1 MATTIQI
8 KRSANVAA
16 PSVSDLLEGELAYSQ
31 DASNSG
37 AGAKLYIESIDSGSN
52 PVIHAIG
59 GKYYTALLDAAT
71 NTNTAS
77 AIVKR
82 DASGSFAGNVIS
94 ATTFVG
100 NISGAVT
107 SAVIAATANALTTA
121 RDIGLAGDLTGNV
134 SFDGSQNVTLTATIA
149 ANSVAL
155 GTDTTGNYIA
165 NVIPGS
171 GLTGSGFGTEGA
183 TPTLT
188 LATSG
193 VSASTYGGT
202 TQIPVLTVDTFGRI
216 TSAANVT
223 LTSGVSSVNGR
234 TGAVTGLAETAN
246 SLSQF
251 ASTTSSQLATLI
263 SDETGSG
270 ALVFGTSPVLTTPN
284 IGTPSYAVLTN
295 ATGLPVS
302 TGISGLGAGI
312 ATFLATP
319 SSSNLAAAVSNESGS
334 NVLVFSDSPTLIT
347 PNLGTPSVI
356 TLTNATG
363 LPVSSGISGLGT
375 GIATFLGSTPTS
387 ANLATLVTDET
398 GTGSLVFATT
408 PTLVTPVLGL
418 ATGTSVMLSANIG
431 AAAGNVSG
439 NFTAGNF
446 QSAGNVNVAAGLVT
460 GALTAGT
467 LQTSGNV
474 NASSLRVTS
483 NSTLGTVVSGTW
495 NGGSIGTSFTDAKV
509 TSITGTANQITASS
523 STGAITLSLPND
535 VIINNNLT
543 VTGDLLISGNAV
555 TMNTATVLIED
566 SLIKLGN
573 ANPSD
578 SMDLGFFGQYVSAG
592 TKYAGLFR
600 DASDSG
606 KFKLFVD
613 LTVDPTSNVVDTS
626 SYTVATLVANLS
638 GGTVTGLTSNITV
651 GNGGTG
657 VGTFTTNGILYG
669 NTTGSL
675 KVTAAGTEG
684 QVLQAGAGGV
694 PVFAGLDG
702 GSY

>member
-16 PSVSDLLEGELAYSQ
+16 PVVGDLLEGELAYSQ

-37 AGAKLYIESIDSGSN
+37 AGAKLYIESLDSGSN
-52 PVIHAIG
+52 PVIQAIG

-71 NTNTAS
+71 NANTGS

-82 DASGSFAGNVIS
+82 DASGSFAGNVIT

-134 SFDGSQNVTLTATIA
+134 TFDGSQNVTLTATIA

-193 VSASTYGGT
+193 VSATTYGGT

-234 TGAVTGLAETAN
+234 SGAVTGLAETAN

-251 ASTTSSQLATLI
+251 ASTTSAQLATLI

-284 IGTPSYAVLTN
+284 IGTPSYAVLTS
-295 ATGLPVS
+295 ATGLPIS
-302 TGISGLGAGI
+302 TGVSGLGAGI

-356 TLTNATG
+356 TLTNGTG
-363 LPVSSGISGLGT
+363 LPISTGVSGLGT
-375 GIATFLGSTPTS
+375 GIATFLASTPTS

-408 PTLVTPVLGL
+408 PTLVTPILGL

-460 GALTAGT
+460 GSLTAGT

-474 NASSLRVTS
+474 NASSLRVTTAS
-483 NSTLGTVVSGTW
+483 SLGTVQSGTW
-495 NGGSIGTSFTDAKV
+495 NGSSISTTYTDAKV
-509 TSITGTANQITASS
+509 TSITGTANQVAASS

-535 VIINNNLT
+535 VIIPNNLT
-543 VTGDLLISGNAV
+543 VTGDLIVQGTAV
-555 TMNTATVLIED
+555 TMNTATVVVED
-566 SLIKLGN
+566 PLVKFGN

-578 SMDLGFFGQYVSAG
+578 TFSIGFYGQYTSGG
-592 TKYAGLFR
+592 TKYTGLYR
-600 DASDSG
+600 DTSDG
-606 KFKLFVD
+606 KYRLFNA
-613 LTVDPTSNVVDTS
+613 LATDPTTNSISAAGVTI
-626 SYTVATLVANLS
+626 ATLVANLS
-638 GGTVTGLTSNITV
+638 GGTVSGLTANIAV
-651 GNGGTG
+651 GDGGTG

-669 NTTGSL
+669 NATGSL
-675 KVTAAGTEG
+675 KVTSAGTSG
-684 QVLQAGAGGV
+684 QVLQVNASGV
-694 PVFAGLDG
+694 PIFAGLDG
-702 GSY
+702 GTY